1 MKYDEL
7 LYFLSRSS
15 FYLKQ
20 VLDGALDKNEKKK
33 SLDVVLEAVKKTG
46 QISEQAWCIVFYR

>member
-1 MKYDEL
+1 MEYDEL

-33 SLDVVLEAVKKTG
+33 SLDAVLEAVKKTG
-46 QISEQAWCIVFYR
+46 QISEQAWCMFYR